1 MRQLLYTLY
10 RRLYEKRICAS
21 CCTTDTTEFRYEAN
35 WDLCL
40 TCYQSWLEH
49 EEYLKENPDD

>member
-1 MRQLLYTLY
+1 M
-10 RRLYEKRICAS
+10 EKRICAS

-49 EEYLKENPDD
+49 DEYCKENPDE